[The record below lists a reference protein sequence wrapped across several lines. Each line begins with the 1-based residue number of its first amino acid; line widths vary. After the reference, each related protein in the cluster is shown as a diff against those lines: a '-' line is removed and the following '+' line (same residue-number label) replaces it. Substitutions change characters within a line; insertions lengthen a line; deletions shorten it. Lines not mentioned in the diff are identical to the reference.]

1 MNQVSWGCAVN
12 RSIVV
17 LILMCSLIFSNSS
30 LAFGSGND
38 KIPILMYHHLQK
50 GLNNNVVISPDNFEN
65 QIKTLKEAG
74 YNSISIQQLFDYLS
88 SNKLLPQNPV
98 LITFDDG
105 YFSNYELAYP
115 ILKKYN
121 MHAEIFVIVSQ
132 ILENNEIKSN
142 TNEIPKMTWEQLKEM
157 RDTFTIQSHT
167 WNLHN
172 KLVLGTG
179 KLSGAIYG
187 PSYINGTLE
196 TKKMYEERLIRDFIQ
211 SKQVIKEKL
220 GYEPIAISYPF
231 GIVSN
236 DAMILAREVGFKLGF
251 VINNKSVV
259 VGDNQLALSRITV
272 NGNVSGKELITKI
285 KNS

>member
-1 MNQVSWGCAVN
+1 MK
-12 RSIVV
+12 RPIVF
-17 LILMCSLIFSNSS
+17 LILMCSIIFSNSS
-30 LAFGSGND
+30 IAFGSGND
-38 KIPILMYHHLQK
+38 KIPILMYHHLK
-50 GLNNNVVISPDNFEN
+50 KSLNNNVVISPDNFEN

-74 YNSISIQQLFDYLS
+74 YNSISIQQLFDYLNE
-88 SNKLLPQNPV
+88 NKLLPQNPV

-105 YFSNYELAYP
+105 YLSNYELAYP

-142 TNEIPKMTWEQLKEM
+142 TNEIPKMTWEQLREM

-167 WNLHN
+167 WNSHN
-172 KLVLGTG
+172 KLVLGNG
-179 KLSGAIYG
+179 KLSGAVYG
-187 PSYINGTLE
+187 PSYIKGTLE
-196 TKKMYEERLIRDFIQ
+196 TKKMYEERVISDFIR
-211 SKQVIKEKL
+211 SKEVIKAKL

-236 DAMILAREVGFKLGF
+236 EAIKLAEAAGFKLGF
-251 VINNKSVV
+251 VINNKSIVKD
-259 VGDNQLALSRITV
+259 DNPFTLSRITV
-272 NGNVSGKELITKI
+272 NGNDTGIELLEKI

>member
-1 MNQVSWGCAVN
+1 MK
-12 RSIVV
+12 RPIVF
-17 LILMCSLIFSNSS
+17 LILMCSIIFSNSS
-30 LAFGSGND
+30 IAFGSGND
-38 KIPILMYHHLQK
+38 KIPILMYHHLK
-50 GLNNNVVISPDNFEN
+50 KSLNNNVVISPDNFEN

-74 YNSISIQQLFDYLS
+74 YNSISIQQLFDYLNE
-88 SNKLLPQNPV
+88 NKLLPQNPV

-105 YFSNYELAYP
+105 YLSNYELAYP

-142 TNEIPKMTWEQLKEM
+142 TNEIPKMTWEQLREM

-167 WNLHN
+167 WNSHN
-172 KLVLGTG
+172 KLALGNG
-179 KLSGAIYG
+179 KLSGAVYG
-187 PSYINGTLE
+187 PSYIKGTLE
-196 TKKMYEERLIRDFIQ
+196 TKKMYEERVISDFIR
-211 SKQVIKEKL
+211 SKEVIKAKL

-236 DAMILAREVGFKLGF
+236 EAIKLAEAAGFKLGF
-251 VINNKSVV
+251 VINNKSIVKD
-259 VGDNQLALSRITV
+259 DNPFTLSRITV
-272 NGNVSGKELITKI
+272 NGNDTGIELLEKI